1 MHRTATPYQTIRAV
15 SALLGVP
22 TSTLRYWE
30 TVFPQLSPIRTK
42 SGQRRYSTADVELA
56 EYIRMLLH
64 DKGLKIESAR
74 EVVASQYKHPPKSH
88 YICESKEDA
97 YNLLREVTNM
107 VNDNLHI
114 ISRLDAVENWL
125 ISL

>member
-1 MHRTATPYQTIRAV
+1 MTKTTPYQTIRAV

-42 SGQRRYSTADVELA
+42 SGQRRYTAADVELA
-56 EYIRMLLH
+56 NNIKTLLH
-64 DKGLKIESAR
+64 EKGLKIEAAR
-74 EVVASQYKHPPKSH
+74 EIIATQRKHPPRNH
-88 YICESKEDA
+88 YICESKENA
-97 YNLLREVTNM
+97 CRLLREVTKM
-107 VNDNLHI
+107 IGDNLHAVA
-114 ISRLDAVENWL
+114 RLDAVENWL